1 MSDPQRTP
9 PIRQGDDGP
18 PVSDLQRR
26 LARLGEPG
34 LEVDGHFGERTLE
47 VVRRFQREHG
57 LTADGIVGPET
68 WRRLVEAGW
77 SLGDRLLYQRRVM
90 LRGEDIRELQ
100 QRLSQLGFDAGPED
114 GIFGPLVRQAVE
126 EFQRNAGLEV
136 DGVAGPATIAALR
149 RLHRDHQRG
158 HVTRLRERE
167 ALRHLSHRGLAGARV
182 IIDPAH
188 GPDDPGILGQFGLQE
203 HQITW
208 EIARRLTARMAARGV
223 QAVLSR
229 GAGTTPTPS
238 DRARFANEQGADL
251 LVSIALSGHASPVAR
266 GASCYYFGSTTFV
279 SETGALLA
287 ELCQEELVVAGWLP
301 DGRCHPVTLT
311 VLRET
316 RMPAVVVEPGFLS
329 SPQDAARLR
338 DPAGQDRIA
347 EAVLAG
353 VTRFLAPAQTTVS
366 GTS

>member
-9 PIRQGDDGP
+9 PIQLGDDGP

-26 LARLGEPG
+26 LARLGEAS
-34 LEVDGHFGERTLE
+34 LKVDGRFGQRTLE

-57 LTADGIVGPET
+57 LAADGVVGLET

-114 GIFGPLVRQAVE
+114 GIFGPLVREAVE
-126 EFQRNAGLEV
+126 EFQRNTGLEV

-167 ALRHLSHRGLAGARV
+167 ALRHLTHRGLAGARV
-182 IIDPAH
+182 VIDPAH
-188 GPDDPGILGQFGLQE
+188 GPEDPGLEGVSGLRE
-203 HQITW
+203 HEITW
-208 EIARRLTARMAARGV
+208 EIARRLAARMSARGV

-229 GAGTTPTPS
+229 GSTTTPSPS

-251 LVSIALSGHASPVAR
+251 LVGIALSGHPSPVAR
-266 GASCYYFGSTTFV
+266 GSSAYYFGSTTFV

-287 ELCQEELVVAGWLP
+287 ELCQAEVVAAGWVP
-301 DGRCHPVTLT
+301 DGRCHPVTWS

-316 RMPAVVVEPGFLS
+316 RMPAVVVEPGYLS
-329 SPQDAARLR
+329 CPEDAARLS
-338 DPAGQDRIA
+338 DPEGQDGIA
-347 EAVLAG
+347 EALLRG
-353 VTRFLAPAQTTVS
+353 VTRFLAPADAAAS
-366 GTS
+366 S